1 MFYNNE
7 NWKYIL
13 YEGKVRTYTAAIAAY
28 WKLFGKASDYGE
40 FDQQTYYEMTS
51 HTAAAQ
57 IFCSQEVSDQMLV
70 VDAAISEL
78 AASTGTSKERGVYQK
93 LAGDEIE
100 KLINLIRKDIGLKP
114 IRQSVLQ
121 LDEKTSNAML
131 EMWGYKGAVIDEN

>member
-1 MFYNNE
+1 MIYNNE
-7 NWKYIL
+7 NWKSIL

-28 WKLFGKASDYGE
+28 WKSFGKASDCGE

-57 IFCSQEVSDQMLV
+57 LFCSQEVSDQMLV
-70 VDAAISEL
+70 VDLAISKL
-78 AASTGTSKERGVYQK
+78 STSTGTSKERGVYQK

-114 IRQSVLQ
+114 IRQAVLQ

-131 EMWGYKGAVIDEN
+131 ELWGYKGEAE